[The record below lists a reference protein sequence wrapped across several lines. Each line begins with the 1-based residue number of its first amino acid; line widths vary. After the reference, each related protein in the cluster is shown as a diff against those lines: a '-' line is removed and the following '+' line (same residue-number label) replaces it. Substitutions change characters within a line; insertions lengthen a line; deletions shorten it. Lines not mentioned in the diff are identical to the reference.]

1 MMGYLHNVLVIP
13 KNGVVM
19 EISSWVK
26 PKVELH
32 LSVANSF
39 TKHIGVNNV
48 RISTCV
54 SQELKVYL
62 IMVITF

>member
-1 MMGYLHNVLVIP
+1 MDYLHNVLVIP

-19 EISSWVK
+19 EISSRVK
-26 PKVELH
+26 PKVKLH

-39 TKHIGVNNV
+39 TKHIGVKNV

-54 SQELKVYL
+54 SQEFKVYL
-62 IMVITF
+62 IVVVTF